1 MTFWSRLENNPVLLS
16 GFLIAVLNL
25 LMSDW
30 KDPNLLKKVIEAGT
44 PLLLAVIVRS
54 QVSGPLTSRGLA
66 KAITDPPATP
76 AVKEVAKEI
85 LDDAQ

>member
-1 MTFWSRLENNPVLLS
+1 MKNLLVRLENNPVLLS

-30 KDPNLLKKVIEAGT
+30 SDPNLLAKVIEAGT

-54 QVSGPLTSRGLA
+54 QVSGPVTSRKLA
-66 KAITDPPATP
+66 KAVTNPPAPP
-76 AVKEVAKEI
+76 AVKEVAEEI
-85 LDDAQ
+85 LDNE